1 MAKRNLK
8 AKGQAF
14 IVFESVES
22 AAKAIE
28 EVQGFEIF
36 GKEMV
41 LQFAKSRSDAFV
53 KRGVEQGEWGEEE
66 FEGHK
71 RRRVAEKGMFYSP
84 RGFCASLVC
93 YSRGWASWVLGWIG
107 LDSHLLHMVWIH
119 KFKS

>member
-71 RRRVAEKGMFYSP
+71 RRRVAEKGMFGSS

-93 YSRGWASWVLGWIG
+93 CLRGWASWVLGLDWIGFTFATYG
-107 LDSHLLHMVWIH
+107 LDS
-119 KFKS
+119 